1 MKGGVCGLRTMCVW
15 GSVCDCVR
23 KGYVVKEGC
32 VVRGVCGEERCVVR
46 RGVW

>member
-23 KGYVVKEGC
+23 EGCVVKEGC
-32 VVRGVCGEERCVVR
+32 VVREGCVVKEGCVVR
-46 RGVW
+46 RGV